1 LVVTFLQISPDAGG
15 NFSLRI
21 SGLPGKKTYEGALSP
36 YSFVAIKEEKMK
48 IVQAFTSKRLLL
60 I

>member
-1 LVVTFLQISPDAGG
+1 MREVIS
-15 NFSLRI
+15 L
-21 SGLPGKKTYEGALSP
+21 SGYRDYRAKKTYEGALSP